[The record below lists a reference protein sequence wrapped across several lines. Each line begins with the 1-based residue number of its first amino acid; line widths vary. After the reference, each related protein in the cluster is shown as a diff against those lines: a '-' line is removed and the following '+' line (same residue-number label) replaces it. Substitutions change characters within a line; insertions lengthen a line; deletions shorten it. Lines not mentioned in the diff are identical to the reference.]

1 MVWHVRKYRIT
12 GMSELL
18 PLYRP
23 VQVKAM
29 DAHAI
34 AVLGVPSYEL
44 MCRAGAAAWRLL
56 LQRWPQARV
65 IGVACGPGNNG
76 GDGYVLARLARA
88 AGVRVLVVAP
98 PGASP
103 RTETA
108 RQALADFRADG
119 GSVIAFDGLLP
130 EAEVWV
136 DAIYGIGLT
145 RPPAEAAQ
153 AMIERINAS
162 HVPVLSLDVPSG
174 LDADTG
180 HAQGAAV
187 RAAVTLSFIAAKR
200 GLYTGMARDFDGE
213 VLLDRLDL
221 KIGAFDEFTP
231 AAWLCRPEG
240 LARWLGPR
248 HPNAH
253 KGEHGHVLCI
263 GGEEG
268 MGGAVR
274 LCAEGALRT
283 GVGLASVAT
292 RRSGVAALLAA
303 RPEAMTHA
311 VEDPAALAPLVERAT
326 VLAVGPGLGQ
336 GEWGR
341 ALYRAALDCRRPL
354 VLDADALN
362 LLAASPCPLP
372 QAILTPHPGEAA
384 RLLGCDKSVI
394 QADRFGAAEAL
405 SLKFRCAV
413 VLKGAGTLVAAPG
426 EVPAV
431 IGAGNPGMATGGMGD
446 VLSGVIAALVAQ
458 GLPLFQAAVAGA
470 LLHSAAGDAAA
481 HIGGQ
486 RGLLPSDL
494 FPHLRRMA
502 NPE

>member
-1 MVWHVRKYRIT
+1 
-12 GMSELL
+12 MSEML

-23 VQVKAM
+23 AQVRAM
-29 DAHAI
+29 DELAI
-34 AVLGVPSYEL
+34 ESLGVPAAEL
-44 MCRAGAAAWRLL
+44 MERAGAAAWRVLQ
-56 LQRWPQARV
+56 QRWPTARV
-65 IGVACGPGNNG
+65 VGVACGPGNNG

-88 AGVRVLVVAP
+88 AGCQVRVLSP
-98 PGASP
+98 PGATP
-103 RTETA
+103 RTASA
-108 RQALADFRADG
+108 RQALAQWRAVG
-119 GSVIAFDGLLP
+119 GSVAGFDGLLP
-130 EAEVWV
+130 DVDLWV
-136 DAIYGIGLT
+136 DALYGIGLS
-145 RPPAEAAQ
+145 RPPNEAAR
-153 AMIERINAS
+153 AMIERINGS
-162 HVPVLSLDVPSG
+162 RVPVLALDVPSG

-180 HAQGAAV
+180 HAAGAAV
-187 RAAVTLSFIAAKR
+187 RATVTVSFIGAKR
-200 GLYTGMARDFDGE
+200 GLYTGMARDLDGE

-221 KIGAFDEFTP
+221 KIGAFDDILP

-240 LARWLGPR
+240 LARWLAPR
-248 HPNAH
+248 HANAH

-283 GVGLASVAT
+283 GVGLASVGT
-292 RRSGVAALLAA
+292 RRSGVAALVAA

-311 VEDPAALAPLVERAT
+311 VEDVEALAPLLARAT

-341 ALYRAALDCRRPL
+341 ALYDAAVASGKPV

-362 LLAASPCPLP
+362 LLALQPRRLP

-384 RLLGCDKSVI
+384 RLLGREKPEI
-394 QADRFGAAEAL
+394 QADRFDAAEAL
-405 SLKFRCAV
+405 AQRFGCVV
-413 VLKGAGTLVAAPG
+413 VLKGAGTIVAAPG
-426 EVPAV
+426 EIPAV
-431 IGAGNPGMATGGMGD
+431 IDAGNPGMATGGMGD
-446 VLSGVIAALVAQ
+446 VLSGVIAALMAQ
-458 GLPLFQAAVAGA
+458 GLPAFQAATAGA

-481 HIGGQ
+481 RVGGE

>member
-1 MVWHVRKYRIT
+1 MD
-12 GMSELL
+12 EL
-18 PLYRP
+18 
-23 VQVKAM
+23 ASG
-29 DAHAI
+29 A
-34 AVLGVPSYEL
+34 LGVPPYEL
-44 MCRAGAAAWRLL
+44 MTRAGAAAWRVLQ
-56 LQRWPQARV
+56 QRWPGVRHL
-65 IGVACGPGNNG
+65 GVACGPGNNG
-76 GDGYVLARLARA
+76 GDGYVVARLARA
-88 AGVRVLVVAP
+88 AGLKVSVVTP
-98 PGASP
+98 PGATP
-103 RTETA
+103 RTAQA
-108 RQALADFRADG
+108 RQALADWRAAG
-119 GSVIAFDGLLP
+119 GAVSSFDGMLP
-130 EAEVWV
+130 DCEAWV
-136 DAIYGIGLT
+136 DALYGIGLT
-145 RPPAEAAQ
+145 RPPSEAAQ
-153 AMIERINAS
+153 SMIERINAAR
-162 HVPVLSLDVPSG
+162 VPVLSLDVPSG

-180 HAQGAAV
+180 HAAGTAV
-187 RAAVTLSFIAAKR
+187 HATATLCFIAAKR

-221 KIGAFDEFTP
+221 KIGAFDDFTP

-240 LARWLGPR
+240 LARWLAPR
-248 HPNAH
+248 HANAH
-253 KGEHGHVLCI
+253 KGEHGHVLCV

-292 RRSGVAALLAA
+292 RSSGVAALVAA

-311 VEDPAALAPLVERAT
+311 VEDAQALRPLVERAT

-336 GEWGR
+336 GAWGR
-341 ALYRAALDCRRPL
+341 ALFEEALASGKPL

-362 LLAASPCPLP
+362 LLAHHPVPVP

-384 RLLGCDKSVI
+384 RLLGRDACAV
-394 QADRFGAAEAL
+394 QADRFAAAEAL
-405 SLKFRCAV
+405 AQRYGCTV
-413 VLKGAGTLVAAPG
+413 VLKGAGTVVAAPG
-426 EVPAV
+426 EIPAV

-446 VLSGVIAALVAQ
+446 VLSGVIGALVAQ

-481 HIGGQ
+481 RVGGE

-502 NPE
+502 NPA

>member
-1 MVWHVRKYRIT
+1 
-12 GMSELL
+12 MSELL
-18 PLYRP
+18 PLYRS
-23 VQVKAM
+23 VQVRAM
-29 DAHAI
+29 DSHAI
-34 AVLGVPSYEL
+34 GVLGVPSYEL

-65 IGVACGPGNNG
+65 VGVACGPGNNG

-88 AGVRVLVVAP
+88 AGFRVLVVAP

-108 RQALADFRADG
+108 RQALADFRAAG

-145 RPPAEAAQ
+145 RPPSEAAQ

-162 HVPVLSLDVPSG
+162 RMPVLSLDVPSG

-187 RAAVTLSFIAAKR
+187 RATVTVSFIAAKR
-200 GLYTGMARDFDGE
+200 GLFTGMARDFDGE

-221 KIGAFDEFTP
+221 KIGAFDDFKP
-231 AAWLCRPEG
+231 AAWLCRPDG

-292 RRSGVAALLAA
+292 RRSGVGARVGARAQAQTAAGG
-303 RPEAMTHA
+303 
-311 VEDPAALAPLVERAT
+311 
-326 VLAVGPGLGQ
+326 GPGG
-336 GEWGR
+336 
-341 ALYRAALDCRRPL
+341 P
-354 VLDADALN
+354 
-362 LLAASPCPLP
+362 
-372 QAILTPHPGEAA
+372 
-384 RLLGCDKSVI
+384 
-394 QADRFGAAEAL
+394 
-405 SLKFRCAV
+405 
-413 VLKGAGTLVAAPG
+413 AP
-426 EVPAV
+426 
-431 IGAGNPGMATGGMGD
+431 
-446 VLSGVIAALVAQ
+446 
-458 GLPLFQAAVAGA
+458 
-470 LLHSAAGDAAA
+470 
-481 HIGGQ
+481 
-486 RGLLPSDL
+486 
-494 FPHLRRMA
+494 
-502 NPE
+502 

>member
-1 MVWHVRKYRIT
+1 
-12 GMSELL
+12 MSEQL
-18 PLYRP
+18 PLYRTT
-23 VQVKAM
+23 QVRAM
-29 DAHAI
+29 DELASSA
-34 AVLGVPSYEL
+34 LGVPPYEL

-56 LQRWPQARV
+56 QQRWPQVRTL
-65 IGVACGPGNNG
+65 GVACGPGNNG
-76 GDGYVLARLARA
+76 GDGYVVARLARA
-88 AGVRVLVVAP
+88 AGLKVHVVTP
-98 PGASP
+98 PGATP
-103 RTETA
+103 RSAQA
-108 RQALADFRADG
+108 RRALADWRAAG
-119 GSVIAFDGLLP
+119 GSVSSFDGMLP
-130 EAEVWV
+130 EAEAWV
-136 DAIYGIGLT
+136 DALYGIGLT
-145 RPPAEAAQ
+145 RPPSDAAQ
-153 AMIERINAS
+153 SMIERINAAR
-162 HVPVLSLDVPSG
+162 VPVLSLDVPSG

-180 HAQGAAV
+180 HATGTAV
-187 RAAVTLSFIAAKR
+187 RATVTLCFIAAKR
-200 GLYTGMARDFDGE
+200 GLHTGMARDFDGE

-221 KIGAFDEFTP
+221 KIGAFDDITP

-240 LARWLGPR
+240 LARWLAPR
-248 HPNAH
+248 HANAH
-253 KGEHGHVLCI
+253 KGEHGHVLCV

-292 RRSGVAALLAA
+292 RRSGVAALVAA

-311 VEDPAALAPLVERAT
+311 VEDADALVPLIERAN

-336 GEWGR
+336 GDWGR
-341 ALYRAALDCRRPL
+341 ALFAQALASGKPL

-362 LLAASPCPLP
+362 LLASHPVAVP

-384 RLLGCDKSVI
+384 RLLGKEKAEI

-405 SLKFRCAV
+405 AQRYRCAV
-413 VLKGAGTLVAAPG
+413 VLKGAGTVVAAPG
-426 EVPAV
+426 EIPAV

-446 VLSGVIAALVAQ
+446 VLSGVIAALLAQ
-458 GLPLFQAAVAGA
+458 GLPPFQAAVAGA

-481 HIGGQ
+481 RIGGE

-502 NPE
+502 NPA

>member
-1 MVWHVRKYRIT
+1 M
-12 GMSELL
+12 
-18 PLYRP
+18 PLYRST
-23 VQVKAM
+23 QVRAM
-29 DAHAI
+29 DELASSA
-34 AVLGVPSYEL
+34 LGVPPYEL
-44 MCRAGAAAWRLL
+44 MCRAGAAAWRVLQ
-56 LQRWPQARV
+56 QRWPRV
-65 IGVACGPGNNG
+65 RHLGVACGPGNNG
-76 GDGYVLARLARA
+76 GDGYVVARLARA
-88 AGVRVLVVAP
+88 AGLQVSVVTP
-98 PGASP
+98 PGAGP
-103 RTETA
+103 RSAQA
-108 RQALADFRADG
+108 RQALADWRAAG
-119 GSVIAFDGLLP
+119 GSVSSFDGMLP
-130 EAEVWV
+130 AAEAWV
-136 DAIYGIGLT
+136 DAIYGLGLT
-145 RPPAEAAQ
+145 RPPSEAAQ
-153 AMIERINAS
+153 SMIERINAAR
-162 HVPVLSLDVPSG
+162 VPVLSLDVPSG

-180 HAQGAAV
+180 HAAGTAV
-187 RAAVTLSFIAAKR
+187 RANVTLCFIAAKR

-221 KIGAFDEFTP
+221 KIGAFDDVPP
-231 AAWLCRPEG
+231 AAWLCHPEG
-240 LARWLGPR
+240 LARWLAPR
-248 HPNAH
+248 HANAH
-253 KGEHGHVLCI
+253 KGEHGHVLCV

-292 RRSGVAALLAA
+292 RRSGVAALVAA

-311 VEDPAALAPLVERAT
+311 VEDVGALRPLLDRAT

-336 GEWGR
+336 GDWGR
-341 ALYRAALDCRRPL
+341 ALFAEALASGKPL

-362 LLAASPCPLP
+362 LLASHPTPVP

-384 RLLGCDKSVI
+384 RLLGREKAEV
-394 QADRFGAAEAL
+394 QADRFAAAEAL
-405 SLKFRCAV
+405 AQRYRCTV
-413 VLKGAGTLVAAPG
+413 VLKGAGTIVAAPG
-426 EVPAV
+426 EIPAV

-458 GLPLFQAAVAGA
+458 GLPQFQAAVAGA

-481 HIGGQ
+481 RIGGE

>member
-1 MVWHVRKYRIT
+1 
-12 GMSELL
+12 MSELL

-23 VQVKAM
+23 AQVRAM
-29 DAHAI
+29 DDHAI
-34 AVLGVPSYEL
+34 QALGVPAYEL
-44 MCRAGAAAWRLL
+44 MTRAGAAAWRLVQ
-56 LQRWPQARV
+56 QRWPAARR

-88 AGVRVLVVAP
+88 AGCSVSVVAP
-98 PGASP
+98 PGATP
-103 RTETA
+103 RSDEA
-108 RQALADFRADG
+108 RQALADWRAAG
-119 GSVIAFDGLLP
+119 GSVTAFDGLLP
-130 EAEVWV
+130 EADLWV
-136 DAIYGIGLT
+136 DALYGTGLT
-145 RPPAEAAQ
+145 RAPSEAAQ

-162 HVPVLSLDVPSG
+162 RAPVLSLDVPSG

-180 HAQGAAV
+180 HADGIAV
-187 RAAVTLSFIAAKR
+187 RASVTLSFIGAKR

-213 VLLDRLDL
+213 VLFDRLDL
-221 KIGAFDEFTP
+221 KIGAFDDFTP

-240 LARWLGPR
+240 LTRWLTPR
-248 HPNAH
+248 HANAH

-263 GGEEG
+263 GGEVG

-292 RRSGVAALLAA
+292 RSAGVAALVAA

-311 VEDPAALAPLVERAT
+311 VEDAAALAPLLERAT

-341 ALYRAALDCRRPL
+341 SLYRAALAADKPL

-362 LLAASPCPLP
+362 LLAEEPHPVPGAV
-372 QAILTPHPGEAA
+372 ITPHPGEAA
-384 RLLGCDKSVI
+384 RLLGKDKNEV
-394 QADRFGAAEAL
+394 QADRYGAAEAL
-405 SLKFRCAV
+405 ALKFRCVV
-413 VLKGAGTLVAAPG
+413 VLKGAGTVVAAPG
-426 EVPAV
+426 EIPAV

-446 VLSGVIAALVAQ
+446 VLSGVIAALQAQ
-458 GLPLFQAAVAGA
+458 HLPVFQAAVAGA
-470 LLHSAAGDAAA
+470 LLHAAAGDAAA
-481 HIGGQ
+481 RIGGE

>member
-1 MVWHVRKYRIT
+1 
-12 GMSELL
+12 MSELL

-23 VQVKAM
+23 SQVRAM
-29 DAHAI
+29 DDQAI
-34 AVLGVPSYEL
+34 RALDVTGYEL
-44 MCRAGAAAWRLL
+44 MSRAAAAAWRLL
-56 LQRWPQARV
+56 QQRWPAARR

-88 AGVRVLVVAP
+88 AGCSVHVLTP

-103 RTETA
+103 RSAEA
-108 RQALADFRADG
+108 RQALADWRAAG
-119 GSVIAFDGLLP
+119 GTVAGFDGLLP
-130 EAEVWV
+130 DADLWV
-136 DAIYGIGLT
+136 DALYGTGLT
-145 RPPAEAAQ
+145 RAPSEAAR
-153 AMIERINAS
+153 AMIERINGS
-162 HVPVLSLDVPSG
+162 RVPVLSLDVPSG

-180 HAQGAAV
+180 HAEGVAV
-187 RAAVTLSFIAAKR
+187 RADVTLSFIGAKR

-221 KIGAFDEFTP
+221 KIGAFDDIPP
-231 AAWLCRPEG
+231 AAWLCRPDG
-240 LARWLGPR
+240 LARWLTPR
-248 HPNAH
+248 HANAH

-263 GGEEG
+263 GGEAG

-292 RRSGVAALLAA
+292 RSSGVAALVAA

-311 VEDPAALAPLVERAT
+311 VEDVASLMPLLERAT

-336 GEWGR
+336 GVWGR
-341 ALYRAALDCRRPL
+341 SLYRAALAADKPL

-362 LLAASPCPLP
+362 LLADEPHAVPG
-372 QAILTPHPGEAA
+372 AVITPHPGEAA
-384 RLLGCDKSVI
+384 RLLGREKPAI

-405 SLKFRCAV
+405 AHKFRCVV
-413 VLKGAGTLVAAPG
+413 VLKGAGTIVAAPG
-426 EVPAV
+426 ETPAV

-446 VLSGVIAALVAQ
+446 VLSGVIAALQAQ
-458 GLPLFQAAVAGA
+458 HLPVFQAAVAGA
-470 LLHSAAGDAAA
+470 LLHAAAGDAAA
-481 HIGGQ
+481 RIGGE

>member
-1 MVWHVRKYRIT
+1 
-12 GMSELL
+12 MSELL

-23 VQVKAM
+23 AQVRAM
-29 DAHAI
+29 DDHAI
-34 AVLGVPSYEL
+34 QALGVPAYEL
-44 MCRAGAAAWRLL
+44 MSRAGAAAWRLVQ
-56 LQRWPQARV
+56 QRWPAARR

-88 AGVRVLVVAP
+88 AGCSVSVLAP
-98 PGASP
+98 PGATP
-103 RTETA
+103 RSDEA
-108 RQALADFRADG
+108 RQALADWRAAG
-119 GSVIAFDGLLP
+119 GSVAAFDGLLP
-130 EAEVWV
+130 EA
-136 DAIYGIGLT
+136 
-145 RPPAEAAQ
+145 
-153 AMIERINAS
+153 MIERINAS
-162 HVPVLSLDVPSG
+162 RAPVLSLDVPSG

-180 HAQGAAV
+180 HADGIAV
-187 RAAVTLSFIAAKR
+187 RATVTLSFIGAKR

-213 VLLDRLDL
+213 VLFDRLDL
-221 KIGAFDEFTP
+221 KIGAFDDFTP

-240 LARWLGPR
+240 LTRWLTPR
-248 HPNAH
+248 HANAH

-263 GGEEG
+263 GGEVG

-292 RRSGVAALLAA
+292 RSAGVAALVAA

-311 VEDPAALAPLVERAT
+311 VEDAAALAPLLERAT

-341 ALYRAALDCRRPL
+341 SLYRAALAADKPL

-362 LLAASPCPLP
+362 LLAEEPHPVPGAV
-372 QAILTPHPGEAA
+372 ITPHPGEAA
-384 RLLGCDKSVI
+384 RLLGKDKNEV
-394 QADRFGAAEAL
+394 QADRYGAAEAL
-405 SLKFRCAV
+405 ALKFRCVV
-413 VLKGAGTLVAAPG
+413 VLKGAGTVVAAPG
-426 EVPAV
+426 EIPAV

-446 VLSGVIAALVAQ
+446 VLSGVIAALQAQ
-458 GLPLFQAAVAGA
+458 HLPVFQAAVAGA
-470 LLHSAAGDAAA
+470 LLHAAAGDAAA
-481 HIGGQ
+481 RIGGE

>member
-1 MVWHVRKYRIT
+1 
-12 GMSELL
+12 MSEQL
-18 PLYRP
+18 PLYRTS
-23 VQVKAM
+23 QVRAM
-29 DAHAI
+29 DELATSA
-34 AVLGVPSYEL
+34 LGVPAYEL
-44 MCRAGAAAWRLL
+44 MVRAGAAAWRVLQ
-56 LQRWPQARV
+56 QRWPGVRHL
-65 IGVACGPGNNG
+65 GVACGPGNNG
-76 GDGYVLARLARA
+76 GDGYVVARLARE
-88 AGVRVLVVAP
+88 AGLKVSVLTP
-98 PGASP
+98 PGATP
-103 RTETA
+103 RTAQA
-108 RQALADFRADG
+108 RQALADWRAAG
-119 GSVIAFDGLLP
+119 GSVASFDGMLP
-130 EAEVWV
+130 ECGAWV
-136 DAIYGIGLT
+136 DALYGIGLT
-145 RPPAEAAQ
+145 RPPSEAAQ
-153 AMIERINAS
+153 SMIERINAAR
-162 HVPVLSLDVPSG
+162 VPVLSLDVPSG

-180 HAQGAAV
+180 HAAGTAV
-187 RAAVTLSFIAAKR
+187 QATATLCFIAAKR

-240 LARWLGPR
+240 LARWLAPR
-248 HPNAH
+248 HANAH
-253 KGEHGHVLCI
+253 KGEHGHVLCV

-292 RRSGVAALLAA
+292 RRSGVAALVAA

-311 VEDPAALAPLVERAT
+311 VEDAAALRPLVERAT

-336 GEWGR
+336 GAWGQ
-341 ALYRAALDCRRPL
+341 ALFAEALASGKPL

-362 LLAASPCPLP
+362 LLAHHPSAVP

-384 RLLGCDKSVI
+384 RLLGLDTRAV
-394 QADRFGAAEAL
+394 QADRFYAAEAL
-405 SLKFRCAV
+405 AQRFHCTV

-426 EVPAV
+426 EIPAV

-446 VLSGVIAALVAQ
+446 VLSGVISALVAQ
-458 GLPLFQAAVAGA
+458 GLPPFQAAVAGA

-481 HIGGQ
+481 RVGGE

-502 NPE
+502 NPG